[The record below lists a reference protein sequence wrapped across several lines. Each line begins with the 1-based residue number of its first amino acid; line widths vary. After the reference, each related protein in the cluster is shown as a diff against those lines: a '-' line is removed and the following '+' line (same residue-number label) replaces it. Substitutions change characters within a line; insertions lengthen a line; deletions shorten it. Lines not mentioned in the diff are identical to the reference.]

1 MWMLLLSLALAG
13 KWDGKN
19 ADVVAERVIAAPA
32 TALYDYLMDLDRYRV
47 LYSQD
52 CIGTWEKG
60 TQSAGFGA
68 TATARY
74 DMGAMHRKL
83 PIVLQK
89 GSPGVY
95 VDYHHPGN
103 KGFTTRWAF
112 TEVEGGTRVVV
123 NTAMNAPPWPLTGY
137 YFQGVQPEWVACQ
150 SEALDALAQKVKG

>member
-60 TQSAGFGA
+60 NQSAGFGA

-89 GSPGVY
+89 GSRGEEIRTA
-95 VDYHHPGN
+95 HPRIVAHPSW
-103 KGFTTRWAF
+103 TS
-112 TEVEGGTRVVV
+112 
-123 NTAMNAPPWPLTGY
+123 PPVRRPRRPSS
-137 YFQGVQPEWVACQ
+137 VRR
-150 SEALDALAQKVKG
+150 